1 MRALVRP
8 VLVEGPGRA
17 ESKDKNSLHDV
28 NISGVESYSGSFSS
42 VVAATYRRDSRIEG
56 PKKLSN

>member
-1 MRALVRP
+1 MCALVRP

-28 NISGVESYSGSFSS
+28 DVSGVESYSGSFSS
-42 VVAATYRRDSRIEG
+42 VVAAGVQEKLVNRR
-56 PKKLSN
+56 